1 MDSKQIVVIG
11 GGPGGY
17 VAAIRAAQLGA
28 RVTLVEKDR
37 IGGTCLNR
45 GCIPTKALLQDA
57 KLLRSLKNSPV
68 FRYEPLNP
76 SGLLRSMVERK
87 EKVVDELVKG
97 IEFLLSSYRVKVIQG
112 EAHLLNSKRVEVIKG
127 RNEREILEADAILLA
142 PGSVSRSI
150 PHLSPDREK
159 IITSDEALELREVPQ
174 EMVIVGGGYIGVELA
189 TFFHTLGS
197 KVTIVEILDNILPGI
212 EEEVV
217 RNLRRIFEKE
227 GIQIFTNSSVEEV
240 RKEGTGLELKIDTP
254 KGKMGLS
261 CEKVLLAVG
270 RTPNITSDLTQ
281 AGIENT
287 PEGIKVNSYL
297 ETTLPNVYA
306 IGDAIGETMLA
317 PIAMAQGVLAS
328 ENVMGFKRQWK
339 KPLIPLCIFSYP
351 EIASVGLT
359 EKEAKERGPIKIGRF
374 PFRSNPKAIL
384 SAEPE
389 GWIKVIAS
397 QKEDTILGIHI
408 LGPDANILASV
419 ALTMIGGKLGEFTRF
434 IQAHPTLPEALREAC
449 LDVDGLAIHLPKP
462 FRGRP

>member
-1 MDSKQIVVIG
+1 MDSKRIVVIG

-28 RVTLVEKDR
+28 RVTLIEKDR

-45 GCIPTKALLQDA
+45 GCIPTKALLHDA
-57 KLLRSLKNSPV
+57 KLLRSLKNSSV
-68 FRYEPLNP
+68 FRYEPPNP
-76 SGLLRSMVERK
+76 SSLLQSMMERK

-97 IEFLLSSYRVKVIQG
+97 IEFLLSSYRVKAIQG
-112 EAHLLNSKRVEVIKG
+112 EAHLLGSKQVEIIKKEK
-127 RNEREILEADAILLA
+127 EREALEADAILLA
-142 PGSVSRSI
+142 TGSISKSI
-150 PHLSPDREK
+150 PHCSPDREK

-189 TFFHTLGS
+189 TFFNTLGS
-197 KVTIVEILDNILPGI
+197 KVTIVEIMANILPGI

-227 GIQIFTNSSVEEV
+227 GIQIFTSSSIEEV
-240 RKEGTGLELKIDTP
+240 CEEETRLELKIDTP
-254 KGKMGLS
+254 KGKMKLS

-270 RTPNITSDLTQ
+270 RIPNIPSGLTQ
-281 AGIENT
+281 IGIENT

-297 ETTLPNVYA
+297 ETTLPDVYA
-306 IGDAIGETMLA
+306 IGDVVGETMLA
-317 PIAMAQGVLAS
+317 PIAMEQGVLAS
-328 ENVMGFKRQWK
+328 ENAMGFKRQWK

-351 EIASVGLT
+351 EVASVGLT
-359 EKEAKERGPIKIGRF
+359 EREAKERGPIKIGRF

-384 SAEPE
+384 SGEPE

-397 QKEDTILGIHI
+397 QKDDTILGIHI
-408 LGPDANILASV
+408 LGPEANILASL
-419 ALTMIGGKLGEFTRF
+419 ALTMIGGKLGEFTRLL
-434 IQAHPTLPEALREAC
+434 QAHPTIPEALREAC